1 MKVVQCLN
9 CSLHFG
15 AASIE
20 PQFGQRQISYCL
32 IAEVCTEA
40 RGDKDL
46 AVYVFLLL
54 LMCRSPQFSQLVVQ
68 VFDRR
73 GTRSINFDDFIQ
85 ACVMLKTFT
94 DKFRNKDT
102 QQRGIINIS
111 YEDVSG
117 MSAAKKP

>member
-1 MKVVQCLN
+1 MFDC
-9 CSLHFG
+9 
-15 AASIE
+15 
-20 PQFGQRQISYCL
+20 QFALRQGG
-32 IAEVCTEA
+32 EA
-40 RGDKDL
+40 DL

-102 QQRGIINIS
+102 QQRGVINIS

-117 MSAAKKP
+117 TSVAKQP